1 MRLDTKF
8 TRARKL
14 QRERQGLDTEEGRK
28 REQEAMDSLNANN
41 EKLTEKGDIPAMTAA
56 AFFTLFLPAALVVL
70 LIGAFFWILASLL

>member
-1 MRLDTKF
+1 M
-8 TRARKL
+8 
-14 QRERQGLDTEEGRK
+14 
-28 REQEAMDSLNANN
+28 NANN